1 MSEKK
6 RKRVADEGVYPRK
19 KTAPGGSASEQTV
32 KFSVVSSNGDWTPTI
47 AIAPGLDLPTDVPLQ
62 AFKKPRPNTILNP
75 SSTGRTALSE
85 SELLLHCSAHPKLDY
100 TAREESSGGADD
112 LLRHYV
118 GVYDPATGDIQ
129 IMPARKVI
137 VRGTLRS
144 AVVPEIREASSE
156 DEKVPQSRFAA
167 RTRLGEAFGTKKS
180 QKAIRALTENAISP
194 QKSIQNSSGK
204 NILDPLASV
213 IIDSMSQTFGATP
226 TREELQAV
234 IDEAKPRPKPNLE
247 AQTPADVYKLED
259 LVGSNSLQALKV
271 RDWQTAVEA
280 NKEVQTSSKYVSR
293 RLVKVVSSKNIMRLK
308 ALRYVLLLLDWYSC
322 LKPGMKGMKKLPQ
335 REDITR
341 AVGGEITGSMLEG
354 LRKRFA
360 PDGNMNK
367 WAIDNFM
374 THVCALTLT
383 IDLYDV
389 DISDIRDDLRLET
402 KQIVQYFQE
411 IGCKVANPTEAEQ
424 KKMKLTTKAESS
436 SHKIAKLR
444 LPLEFPKTR
453 TIVPKN
459 RR

>member
-1 MSEKK
+1 MSDRK
-6 RKRVADEGVYPRK
+6 RKRATENAGRSSKKLAPEGSTSPQ
-19 KTAPGGSASEQTV
+19 SV
-32 KFSVVSSNGDWTPTI
+32 KFSFVSGGGDWAPAI
-47 AIAPGLDLPTDVPLQ
+47 AVAPGLDLPTSVPLQ
-62 AFKKPRPNTILNP
+62 AYKKPRITTGPRST
-75 SSTGRTALSE
+75 STGRSTLSE

-100 TAREESSGGADD
+100 TAREESSGEADD

-129 IMPARKVI
+129 IVPARKVT

-144 AVVPEIREASSE
+144 TTIPEIRDESSE
-156 DEKVPQSRFAA
+156 DEKAPPSRLAA
-167 RTRLGEAFGTKKS
+167 RTLLGEAFGTKKS
-180 QKAIRALTENAISP
+180 QKAIRALTENAIVLRNSY
-194 QKSIQNSSGK
+194 QNSSGK
-204 NILDPLASV
+204 SVLDPLASAV
-213 IIDSMSQTFGATP
+213 IDSMSQTSGAAP
-226 TREELQAV
+226 TREALQAV
-234 IDEAKPRPKPNLE
+234 IDEAKPRPKANLE
-247 AQTPADVYKLED
+247 AETPADVYRIED
-259 LVGSNSLQALKV
+259 LVGAGSLPALKV

-280 NKEVQTSSKYVSR
+280 NKDVQTSSKYVSR
-293 RLVKVVSSKNIMRLK
+293 RLVTVVQSKNIMRLK

-322 LKPGMKGMKKLPQ
+322 LKPGMKGIKKLPQ
-335 REDITR
+335 REDIIK
-341 AVGGEITGSMLEG
+341 AVGGEITTSMLES

-374 THVCALTLT
+374 TYVCALTLT
-383 IDLYDV
+383 IDLYEV

-411 IGCKVANPTEAEQ
+411 IGCRVAKPTETEQ
-424 KKMKLTTKAESS
+424 KKLKLITKAESS
-436 SHKIAKLR
+436 THKIAKLK

>member
-6 RKRVADEGVYPRK
+6 RKRISQEGERPSKRIVSGR
-19 KTAPGGSASEQTV
+19 SVSEQTV
-32 KFSVVSSNGDWTPTI
+32 KFSNVSGSGDWAPAI
-47 AIAPGLDLPTDVPLQ
+47 AVAPGLDLPTNVPLQ
-62 AFKKPRPNTILNP
+62 AFKKPRTNTIP
-75 SSTGRTALSE
+75 SPTTTGRSTLSE

-112 LLRHYV
+112 LLRHYI
-118 GVYDPATGDIQ
+118 GVYDPAAGAIQ
-129 IMPARKVI
+129 ILRSRKVT

-144 AVVPEIREASSE
+144 AVVPEIRDDSSE
-156 DEKVPQSRFAA
+156 DEKAPQSRFAA

-194 QKSIQNSSGK
+194 QKSSQNSSGK
-204 NILDPLASV
+204 TVLDPLASA
-213 IIDSMSQTFGATP
+213 IIDSMSQNSGAAP
-226 TREELQAV
+226 SREELQAV
-234 IDEAKPRPKPNLE
+234 IDEAKPRPKANLE
-247 AQTPADVYKLED
+247 AETPAEVYKIED
-259 LVGSNSLQALKV
+259 LVGASSLQALKV
-271 RDWQTAVEA
+271 RDWQSAVEA
-280 NKEVQTSSKYVSR
+280 NKDVQTSSKYVSR

-322 LKPGMKGMKKLPQ
+322 LKPGMKGMKKLAQ
-335 REDITR
+335 REDITKV
-341 AVGGEITGSMLEG
+341 VGGEITGSMLEE

-367 WAIDNFM
+367 WTIDNFM

-411 IGCKVANPTEAEQ
+411 LGCKVANPTETEQ
-424 KKMKLTTKAESS
+424 KKMRLTSKAESS
-436 SHKIAKLR
+436 THKIAKLR